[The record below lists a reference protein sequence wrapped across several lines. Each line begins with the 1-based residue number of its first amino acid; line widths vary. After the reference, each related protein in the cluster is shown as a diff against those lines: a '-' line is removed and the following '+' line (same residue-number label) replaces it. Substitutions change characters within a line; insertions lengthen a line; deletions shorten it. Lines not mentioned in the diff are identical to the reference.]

1 MLAVDLA
8 IAGVAI
14 GSIAALA
21 GLGLLATY
29 RATGVFNIAFG
40 AIAMVVAYLLW
51 AMVRVWGWPLVVA
64 APVDLLLIG
73 PGLGVLL
80 DRAVFRRLQRRGA
93 SPAEKLVASI
103 GVFVLLV
110 GLAFVIWGG
119 QSRVDAPSLLPSR
132 ALTLPGGAS
141 VRLDTVVELGIAAA
155 ITALLATVAHR
166 TRFGIAVRAVVDRRE
181 LAELSGVDAD
191 RVSAVGW
198 AFGSFLAGLTGVLL
212 APRLRLDPYGLTLVV
227 LETVAVVVVARLSSM
242 TVAIVAAL
250 AIGIGQSE
258 LSGLSVSGS
267 SQQLVE
273 SLQANLFVVV
283 LLVAILLLPRLREVG
298 GDAGV
303 ASALASR
310 RPGTAA
316 PRPAWAVAA
325 VAIATPLVLSDSALR
340 PALTIPALA
349 IIFLSLVAVTGY
361 SGQISL
367 GQAGYAGLG
376 ALFVALL
383 SSGHLFGLP
392 ALPGLIA
399 LVVGVLLVTPVGLL
413 TGWPAIR
420 RRGLYLALTT
430 LAVGMVISRFVLEQP
445 VFTTGLSVIRPEGFG
460 DDRAFYALE
469 IVALGITL
477 VLVRNLHV
485 GRLGR
490 GLIAIRDDEKG
501 ARVSGV
507 DVPRAKVF
515 VFAVSAGLAALGGA
529 LLAMS
534 TRSFDPATF
543 DPIQALLW
551 FAAVV
556 VFGADSAFGAILAA
570 ALVVGMD
577 SAFGTGTSAVAIGG
591 LAVLLGRMPGGVLSS
606 LGRWWSTPE
615 APVSTVPVVPAAVRP
630 SPVGRALAAL
640 ARR

>member
-51 AMVRVWGWPLVVA
+51 QMVQVWGWPVAVA
-64 APVDLLLIG
+64 APVDLLLVG

-80 DRAVFRRLQRRGA
+80 DRAVFRRLERRGA
-93 SPAEKLVASI
+93 APAEKLVASI

-110 GLAFVIWGG
+110 GLAFLLWGG
-119 QSRVDAPSLLPSR
+119 QSRVDAPSLLPGR
-132 ALTLPGGAS
+132 ALSLPGGAT
-141 VRLDTVVELGIAAA
+141 VRLDTVVELAIAAA
-155 ITALLATVAHR
+155 ITALLAGVTHA
-166 TRFGIAVRAVVDRRE
+166 TKFGVAVRAVVDRRE

-198 AFGSFLAGLTGVLL
+198 AFGAFLAGLVGVLL
-212 APRLRLDPYGLTLVV
+212 APRLRLDPYGLTLLV
-227 LETVAVVVVARLSSM
+227 LETVGVVVVARLASI

-250 AIGIGQSE
+250 AVGIGQSE
-258 LSGLSVSGS
+258 LTSVHLGGQA
-267 SQQLVE
+267 QQLVE
-273 SLQANLFVVV
+273 SLQANLFVVA
-283 LLVAILLLPRLREVG
+283 LLAAILLLPKLREVG

-303 ASALASR
+303 AAALAQR
-310 RPGTAA
+310 RPAA
-316 PRPAWAVAA
+316 PLRPAWLAGAA
-325 VAIATPLVLSDSALR
+325 LLALPLLFSDSALR

-349 IIFLSLVAVTGY
+349 IVFVSLVAVTGY

-376 ALFVALL
+376 ALLVARL
-383 SSGHLFGLP
+383 SDGTLFGLP
-392 ALPGLIA
+392 ALPGLLA
-399 LVVGVLLVTPVGLL
+399 LFLGALLVTPVGLL

-420 RRGLYLALTT
+420 RRGLFLALTT

-445 VFTTGLSVIRPEGFG
+445 LFTTGLSVVRPAGFS

-469 IVALGITL
+469 VGVL
-477 VLVRNLHV
+477 VLALLVVRNLHL

-490 GLIAIRDDEKG
+490 GLLAIRDDEKG
-501 ARVSGV
+501 ARVCGV
-507 DVPRAKVF
+507 DVGRTKVF

-534 TRSFDPATF
+534 TRSFDPAAF
-543 DPIQALLW
+543 DPVQALLW

-556 VFGADSAFGAILAA
+556 VFGADSAVGAVIAA
-570 ALVVGMD
+570 ALVIGVD
-577 SAFGTGTSAVAIGG
+577 SAFGAGASAVAVGG
-591 LAVLLGRMPGGVLSS
+591 LAVLLGRMPGGVLSA
-606 LGRWWSTPE
+606 LDRWWRAPPE
-615 APVSTVPVVPAAVRP
+615 VVPPPAVRL
-630 SPVGRALAAL
+630 SPVGRALVAR

>member
-40 AIAMVVAYLLW
+40 AIAMLVAYLLW
-51 AMVRVWGWPLVVA
+51 QMVEVWGWPLAVA

-80 DRAVFRRLQRRGA
+80 DRVVFRRLERRGA

-110 GLAFVIWGG
+110 GIAFAIWGG
-119 QSRVDAPSLLPSR
+119 QSRVDAPSLVPIRSLS
-132 ALTLPGGAS
+132 LPGGAS
-141 VRLDTVVELGIAAA
+141 VRLDTVVDLAVAAA
-155 ITALLATVAHR
+155 ITALLASVTHA
-166 TRFGIAVRAVVDRRE
+166 TRFGVAVRAVVDRRE

-198 AFGSFLAGLTGVLL
+198 AFGSFLAGLAGVLL

-227 LETVAVVVVARLSSM
+227 LETVGVVVVARLSSI
-242 TVAIVAAL
+242 TVAIIAAL
-250 AIGIGQSE
+250 AVGIGQSE
-258 LSGLSVSGS
+258 LTAVHVGG
-267 SQQLVE
+267 QAGQLVE

-283 LLVAILLLPRLREVG
+283 LLAAILLLPRLREVG

-303 ASALASR
+303 AAALARR
-310 RPGTAA
+310 RPGAPLRRGWAA
-316 PRPAWAVAA
+316 GAA
-325 VAIATPLVLSDSALR
+325 LLALPLVLSDSALR

-349 IIFLSLVAVTGY
+349 IVFLSLVAVTGY

-367 GQAGYAGLG
+367 GQAGFAGLG
-376 ALFVALL
+376 ALLVARLG
-383 SSGHLFGLP
+383 SGQLFGLP
-392 ALPGLIA
+392 AFPGLLA
-399 LVVGVLLVTPVGLL
+399 LVVGAVLVTPVGLL

-420 RRGLYLALTT
+420 RRGLFLALTT

-445 VFTTGLSVIRPEGFG
+445 LFTTGLAVSRPAGFS

-469 IVALGITL
+469 IGALAVTL
-477 VLVRNLHV
+477 LVVRNLHV

-490 GLIAIRDDEKG
+490 GLLAIRDDEKG
-501 ARVSGV
+501 ARVCGV
-507 DVPRAKVF
+507 DVGRTKIF
-515 VFAVSAGLAALGGA
+515 VFAVSSGLAALGGA
-529 LLAMS
+529 LLAMG
-534 TRSFDPATF
+534 TRSFDPASF

-556 VFGADSAFGAILAA
+556 VFGADSAAGAVLAA
-570 ALVVGMD
+570 ALVVGLD
-577 SAFGTGTSAVAIGG
+577 SAFGAGASAVVIGA

-606 LGRWWSTPE
+606 LGRWWR
-615 APVSTVPVVPAAVRP
+615 AAAGAVPAPAVQL
-630 SPVGRALAAL
+630 SPAGRAVAARI
-640 ARR
+640 RR